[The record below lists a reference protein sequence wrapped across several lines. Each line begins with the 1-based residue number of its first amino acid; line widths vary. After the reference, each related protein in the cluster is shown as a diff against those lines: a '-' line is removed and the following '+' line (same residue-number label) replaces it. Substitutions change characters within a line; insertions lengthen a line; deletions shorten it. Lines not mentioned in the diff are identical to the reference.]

1 LTEEHPQSI
10 PDASK
15 RRSTM
20 TSTWKKLLAGAAG
33 VLALALTI
41 SLAADRPAEAPAQQG
56 AASEAPAAEAP
67 QAALAVVASHEVCM
81 VNDTFF
87 GRDQIPVEVGGQTYY
102 GCCEGCKQRLAEDE
116 AIRYATDPAT
126 GERVDKATATIAAR
140 PDGSVLYFA
149 SEENLAKY
157 RDGGGA

>member
-1 LTEEHPQSI
+1 
-10 PDASK
+10 
-15 RRSTM
+15 M
-20 TSTWKKLLAGAAG
+20 TRTWKIGSAVFAVAVAL
-33 VLALALTI
+33 VLTL
-41 SLAADRPAEAPAQQG
+41 SLAADRPEEAPVQQ
-56 AASEAPAAEAP
+56 APAAEAAP
-67 QAALAVVASHEVCM
+67 AEAPAADAALEVVANHEVCM

-87 GRDQIPVEVGGQTYY
+87 GRDQIPVEVGEHTYY
-102 GCCEGCKQRLAEDE
+102 GCCAACKERLAEDE

>member
-1 LTEEHPQSI
+1 MN
-10 PDASK
+10 
-15 RRSTM
+15 R
-20 TSTWKKLLAGAAG
+20 TWKIGSAVFAVA
-33 VLALALTI
+33 VALALTL
-41 SLAADRPAEAPAQQG
+41 SLAADRPAEAPAQQ
-56 AASEAPAAEAP
+56 AAAAAPAATEAAPAEAPAAD
-67 QAALAVVASHEVCM
+67 AALQVVANREVCM

-87 GRDQIPVEVGGQTYY
+87 GRDQIPVEVGGKTYY
-102 GCCEGCKQRLAEDE
+102 GCCAACKQRLAEDE

-149 SEENLAKY
+149 SDESLAKY

>member
-1 LTEEHPQSI
+1 MN
-10 PDASK
+10 
-15 RRSTM
+15 R
-20 TSTWKKLLAGAAG
+20 TWKTISAVFAG
-33 VLALALTI
+33 ALALVLTL
-41 SLAADRPAEAPAQQG
+41 SLAADRPAEAPA
-56 AASEAPAAEAP
+56 AEPAPAEAPAAEASE
-67 QAALAVVASHEVCM
+67 AALEVVANHEVCM

-87 GRDQIPVEVGGQTYY
+87 AREQIPVEVGGETYY

-116 AIRYATDPAT
+116 AIRYATDPTT
-126 GERVDKATATIAAR
+126 GERVDKATAIIAAR